1 MGILKG
7 CIDLFSD
14 KNTNNSSFQ
23 NYTHPEDH
31 AIRTTDIPGFK
42 PFILHCFLERGSPT
56 PNRWHHGMANKKLKC
71 ALSYFKQTEHVV
83 FIF

>member
-7 CIDLFSD
+7 CIDFFSD
-14 KNTNNSSFQ
+14 NTLF
-23 NYTHPEDH
+23 
-31 AIRTTDIPGFK
+31 FK
-42 PFILHCFLERGSPT
+42 KGGSPA